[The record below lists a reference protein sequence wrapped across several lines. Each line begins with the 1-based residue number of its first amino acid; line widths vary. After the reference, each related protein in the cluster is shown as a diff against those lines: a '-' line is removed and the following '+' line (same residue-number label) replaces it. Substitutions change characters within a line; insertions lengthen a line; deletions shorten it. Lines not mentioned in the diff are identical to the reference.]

1 MQGKETFLAIED
13 IFERVRT
20 HLLTQQCRS
29 EDADGEPRYRGL
41 DNRRCGVGILID
53 DAFYCTAIER
63 LGVSLL
69 RVPSDDPLARALR
82 CSGVNVDDDRVVDL
96 LIGLQDIHDLATIE
110 SWPAALED
118 IRRQLPATPL
128 AA

>member
-20 HLLTQQCRS
+20 HLLAQQGRS

-53 DAFYCTAIER
+53 DAFYCSAIER

-69 RVPSDDPLARALR
+69 RVPSDDPLAHALR
-82 CSGVNVDDDRVVDL
+82 CSGVNIDDDKVVDL
-96 LIGLQDIHDLATIE
+96 LIDLQDIHDLATIE
-110 SWPAALED
+110 SWAAALED
-118 IRRQLPATPL
+118 IRRRLPAPPL
-128 AA
+128 AV